1 MNTRVRGRPKF
12 EAALAATREIK
23 AHAPHCRVIFTVYE
37 MKRLGRDAAELTALA
52 DHLAAHGL
60 VLEMLAG
67 ALAGIYDP
75 TGHGRLPFAFFAAM
89 AATERDN
96 TASPPARAAPRRRY
110 CSTARKSA
118 WFRQYR
124 RNARALY
131 LMAAHT
137 IGRGPTCP
145 GCGHRLAPGYFT
157 RSDQVLCSGR
167 CRTAAWRERE
177 RAGSAALAA

>member
-1 MNTRVRGRPKF
+1 
-12 EAALAATREIK
+12 
-23 AHAPHCRVIFTVYE
+23 
-37 MKRLGRDAAELTALA
+37 
-52 DHLAAHGL
+52 
-60 VLEMLAG
+60 MLALPG
-67 ALAGIYDP
+67 RACEIRHEPLP
-75 TGHGRLPFAFFAAM
+75 TG
-89 AATERDN
+89 
-96 TASPPARAAPRRRY
+96 AAPRRRY

-124 RNARALY
+124 RNARALD